1 MNYSLEEFIANSFA
15 TINPGTKF
23 LNNWHI
29 DLIAYKLQQA
39 YEGKIKRLIINM
51 PPRSLK
57 SLCVSV
63 AWPAWLLAQDPS
75 SRIMVASY
83 SQILSIKHS
92 LDCRKL
98 LQAPWYKNSYAQT
111 ILAKDQNQKSK
122 FMTKEGGFRFATS
135 VMGTATGEG
144 GNFLIVDDPHSSLQ
158 AASPQKRSN
167 AIEWFEQTFISR
179 IDDKKKGVIV
189 IVMQRLHEDDL
200 TGYLL
205 KKPTFNWELLR
216 IPAIAPA
223 KTIINIG
230 GREIIR
236 QEGDLL
242 HQNRDGEAEIKQVR
256 LELGEY
262 AFFAQYQQTPITKQ
276 GNLIKAKWLKHYSEN
291 PPNIKRYIQSWDMAS
306 KPGEDNDY
314 SVCTTWGETQA
325 GFYLLEVLRIKL
337 GYPDLKKLVLQSFNT
352 WGAHLVLIEDKSSG
366 IAMIQDLKKETTMP
380 IVAIKPIKSKY
391 DRLVAVSAMFEAEKI
406 YLPKY
411 ATWLGE
417 YENEILNFPNARHD
431 DQVDSTSQFLN
442 YMRVLKKSSNKIT
455 VI

>member
-1 MNYSLEEFIANSFA
+1 MNYSLEEFIAHSFA
-15 TINPGTKF
+15 TINPGTTF

-98 LQAPWYKNSYAQT
+98 LQAPWYKSAYSKT
-111 ILAKDQNQKSK
+111 VLAKDQNQKSK
-122 FMTKEGGFRFATS
+122 FMTNEGGFRFATS

-158 AASPQKRSN
+158 AASTQKRSS

-205 KKPTFNWELLR
+205 KKPNFSWELLK

-223 KTIINIG
+223 KTIINLG
-230 GREIIR
+230 GRQIIR
-236 QEGDLL
+236 QEGELL
-242 HQNRDGEAEIKQVR
+242 HQSRDGEAEIKQLR

-276 GNLIKAKWLKHYSEN
+276 GNLIKAKWLKYYTQN
-291 PPNIKRYIQSWDMAS
+291 PQNIKRYIQSWDMAS

-314 SVCTTWGETQA
+314 SVCTTWGEAQS
-325 GFYLLEVLRIKL
+325 GFYLLEVLRVKL

-352 WGAHLVLIEDKSSG
+352 WCAHLVLIEDKSSG

-380 IVAIKPIKSKY
+380 IVAIKPINSKY
-391 DRLVAVSAMFEAEKI
+391 DRFVAVTAMFEAEKI

-411 ATWLGE
+411 ANWLGD
-417 YENEILNFPNARHD
+417 YENEILNFPNLRHD

-442 YMRVLKKSSNKIT
+442 YMRLVKKSNNKIT